1 MINRLNTHLR
11 KTGLLPDGASIIVAV
26 SGGVDS
32 VALLDLLTE
41 LQAKYGWDIAVA
53 HLDHKVRPTSADDAQ
68 LVADLARKY
77 DHKYY
82 LGQLG
87 GGETREAAL
96 RRARYD
102 YLESIR
108 AGHGADWIVTA
119 HHRDDRLETSVF
131 NTIRGADRYG
141 MTAMRSK
148 RGHVVRPLLP
158 FRKGD
163 LIAYA
168 HTHDLAFVEDETN
181 QDQGYSRNFVRH
193 SLLPLASTMNPNFQS
208 DYLASLDRLEALNG
222 VIESGIEGLLR
233 YLDAGSEGDTLRLN
247 RLGFGKLAPEVQLN
261 VLVHIGRKLCP
272 GIGFSNAN
280 LAEAQHYLVHAK
292 TGTSKLI
299 GSVLELKRSYDR
311 LVFSP
316 VKEATE
322 QAKDPGAMM
331 PLSAGA
337 HEYGRFLLSVNPQ
350 PAEQTYAKA
359 RLKPGRYYVRNRLKG
374 DRIYP
379 VGLSGS
385 KKLSDVFIDSKVSRD
400 QRDSWP
406 VVVTAQNEVVWLPG
420 LAVDRRHTVD
430 ETQAHYY
437 VTCEVL

>member
-1 MINRLNTHLR
+1 MIDKLNDHLQ
-11 KTGLLPDGASIIVAV
+11 KTGLLPEGASIIVAV

-32 VALLDLLTE
+32 VALLDMLSE
-41 LQAKYGWDIAVA
+41 LQARYDWDISVA
-53 HLDHKVRPTSADDAQ
+53 HLDHKVRPSSADDAQ
-68 LVADLARKY
+68 LVGDLARKY

-96 RRARYD
+96 RRARYN

-141 MTAMRSK
+141 MTALRPV
-148 RGHVVRPLLP
+148 RGKVVRPLLP

-163 LIAYA
+163 LITYA
-168 HTHDLAFVEDETN
+168 HTHSLPFAEDETN
-181 QDQGYSRNFVRH
+181 FDQGYSRNFVRH
-193 SLLPLASTMNPNFQS
+193 TLLPLASTIEPSFQA
-208 DYLASLDRLEALNG
+208 DYLASLDRMDTLNG
-222 VIESGIEGLLR
+222 RIESCIEQLLHH
-233 YLDAGSEGDTLRLN
+233 LDVGSEGDTLRLS
-247 RLGFGKLAPEVQLN
+247 RAGFGKLAPVVQLN

-280 LAEAQHYLVHAK
+280 LREAQHFLLQAK
-292 TGTSKLI
+292 TGSRKLI
-299 GSVLELKRSYDR
+299 GGVLVLKRSYDK
-311 LVFSP
+311 LVFAPAHQEPEESQVAGSMTP
-316 VKEATE
+316 L
-322 QAKDPGAMM
+322 GA
-331 PLSAGA
+331 GG
-337 HEYGRFLLSVNPQ
+337 HEFGRFLISLN
-350 PAEQTYAKA
+350 EQQSERPFAQA

-385 KKLSDVFIDSKVSRD
+385 KKLSDVFIDSKVPRD
-400 QRDSWP
+400 ERDTWP
-406 VVVTAQNEVVWLPG
+406 VVVTAGGEVVWVPG
-420 LAVDRRHTVD
+420 LALDRRFRED
-430 ETQAHYY
+430 SAQAHYY